1 MHPRLKLTDCLLVV
15 CLLFSLQPICV
26 LAQGQESAD
35 NETLQQQLDATNKQF
50 TARMDPAVVKNINEA
65 VKEIQGSEILANAKN
80 EGDQAP
86 DFTLPD
92 ATGKKVH
99 LYELLKKGPVVLTW
113 YRGNW

>member
-1 MHPRLKLTDCLLVV
+1 MRSLPTFASHVLIACLI
-15 CLLFSLQPICV
+15 FTLQPACV
-26 LAQGQESAD
+26 MAQDHQVD
-35 NETLQQQLDATNKQF
+35 QTLQQQLDVLNKKLSKEIS
-50 TARMDPAVVKNINEA
+50 PAVLKNINEA
-65 VKEIQGSEILANAKN
+65 ISEIKSSELLANAKN

-99 LYELLKKGPVVLTW
+99 LYSMLKNGPVVLTW

>member
-1 MHPRLKLTDCLLVV
+1 MYPRLRLTDCILVV
-15 CLLFSLQPICV
+15 CLIFSWQPACV
-26 LAQGQESAD
+26 LAQEGTSDEP
-35 NETLQQQLDATNKQF
+35 LQQQLNAINKRF
-50 TARMDPAVVKNINEA
+50 TEQMDPAVVKNINEA
-65 VKEIQGSEILANAKN
+65 VKEVQDSEILANAKN

-99 LYELLKKGPVVLTW
+99 LYALLKKGPVVLTW

>member
-1 MHPRLKLTDCLLVV
+1 MHSRPRLTDYLFIICLI
-15 CLLFSLQPICV
+15 FSLQPV
-26 LAQGQESAD
+26 YTLAQAAAD
-35 NETLQQQLDATNKQF
+35 NETLQEQLDATNKRF
-50 TARMDPAVVKNINEA
+50 NERMDPVVVKNINDA
-65 VKEIQGSEILANAKN
+65 IKEVQDSEILANAKN
-80 EGDQAP
+80 EGDEAP

>member
-1 MHPRLKLTDCLLVV
+1 MHTRLSFTDCMLAV
-15 CLLFSLQPICV
+15 CLLFSLSQVCV
-26 LAQGQESAD
+26 LAQGSTD
-35 NETLQQQLDATNKQF
+35 NETLQEQLNAVNKQF
-50 TARMDPAVVKNINEA
+50 TERMDPAVVKNINAA
-65 VKEIQGSEILANAKN
+65 VKEVQDSEILANAKN

>member
-1 MHPRLKLTDCLLVV
+1 MHPRIRFTHVILTVSLLT
-15 CLLFSLQPICV
+15 SLQPACV
-26 LAQGQESAD
+26 LAQAAANND
-35 NETLQQQLDATNKQF
+35 TLQEQLDATNKQF
-50 TARMDPAVVKNINEA
+50 TERMDPAVVKNINEA
-65 VKEIQGSEILANAKN
+65 VQEVQDSEILANAKN

-99 LYELLKKGPVVLTW
+99 LYSLLKKGPVVLTW